1 MHTIPYLLICM
12 ACFPLEDGFSTGNKN
27 HVKHENHL
35 CHRRLALEDQDILN
49 LHPST
54 VTTFIII
61 FWSRNLFIYTVICYC
76 YCVGLV
82 DPKDIFVLQPVGKL
96 HFFWFPLGFTKI
108 FVDRRKS
115 WASFAALLSSDKGR
129 RWREPP
135 KPLGKKTNVEVFNDR
150 AGVSKQIHTMCIA
163 SLDPKSIQIYNQGT
177 KMLTP

>member
-1 MHTIPYLLICM
+1 MHPIPYMLICM

-82 DPKDIFVLQPVGKL
+82 DPKDISITTCWEAA
-96 HFFWFPLGFTKI
+96 FFFDSPWWTPRFMLG
-108 FVDRRKS
+108 RQKS

-135 KPLGKKTNVEVFNDR
+135 KPLGKQKTNR
-150 AGVSKQIHTMCIA
+150 G
-163 SLDPKSIQIYNQGT
+163 SLQWQSGCLQTNPY
-177 KMLTP
+177 

>member
-96 HFFWFPLGFTKI
+96 HFFLIPLGFHQD
-108 FVDRRKS
+108 FCR
-115 WASFAALLSSDKGR
+115 
-129 RWREPP
+129 PP
-135 KPLGKKTNVEVFNDR
+135 KVLSILCSAFELRQRKALKGTTKAFGKKNKRGSLQWQSGCLQTNPYYVY
-150 AGVSKQIHTMCIA
+150 S
-163 SLDPKSIQIYNQGT
+163 
-177 KMLTP
+177 